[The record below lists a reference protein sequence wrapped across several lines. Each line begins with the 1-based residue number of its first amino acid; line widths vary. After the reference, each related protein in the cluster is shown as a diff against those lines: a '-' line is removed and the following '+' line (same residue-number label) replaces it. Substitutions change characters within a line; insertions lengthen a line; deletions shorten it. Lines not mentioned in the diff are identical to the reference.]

1 MSQDGPAETFP
12 SVAVTIVTYNS
23 AKYIR
28 GCLEY
33 VLSQDYPRTQVIV
46 VDNASADNTPLELQ
60 AFQNRITVVR
70 NDHNAGFAGGQN
82 QAIAACQADW
92 ILTLNPDVRLTSGFI
107 SKLVAAGA
115 ADPAIGTVC
124 GKLLGMGADF
134 EIPATPLFDSTGI
147 YMTPNFRHFDRGSR
161 TLDDGRFDKPEFV
174 FGATGAAALYRR
186 KMIED
191 IGIQGEFFD
200 DSFFAYR
207 EDADVAWRAQLLGWK
222 CLYTPIAIAYHVR
235 SVLPSN
241 RNSNAALINMHSVKN
256 RFLMRIKNVTTDLY
270 RRYWLT
276 VTLRDCLVVAG
287 CLLREWSSLS
297 AFPILFRDLPRTLA
311 KRRAIMKK
319 RRVSDGYLAQWF
331 SSQPVSHPAPRPIL
345 PEERTVRT

>member
-1 MSQDGPAETFP
+1 MRFAPGPRRRRTGSHGKRAPASRPSETTRVRSLLAAILQFGAVWMSQDGPAETFP

-115 ADPAIGTVC
+115 G
-124 GKLLGMGADF
+124 
-134 EIPATPLFDSTGI
+134 
-147 YMTPNFRHFDRGSR
+147 
-161 TLDDGRFDKPEFV
+161 
-174 FGATGAAALYRR
+174 
-186 KMIED
+186 
-191 IGIQGEFFD
+191 
-200 DSFFAYR
+200 
-207 EDADVAWRAQLLGWK
+207 
-222 CLYTPIAIAYHVR
+222 
-235 SVLPSN
+235 
-241 RNSNAALINMHSVKN
+241 
-256 RFLMRIKNVTTDLY
+256 
-270 RRYWLT
+270 
-276 VTLRDCLVVAG
+276 
-287 CLLREWSSLS
+287 
-297 AFPILFRDLPRTLA
+297 
-311 KRRAIMKK
+311 
-319 RRVSDGYLAQWF
+319 
-331 SSQPVSHPAPRPIL
+331 
-345 PEERTVRT
+345 